1 MGAISGEE
9 TQEQG
14 EVHKKEVGLREVS
27 PYTIFPFLV
36 FRKNADGATRWLS
49 R

>member
-1 MGAISGEE
+1 MGAISVEE

-14 EVHKKEVGLREVS
+14 EVHKREVGLKEIS

-36 FRKNADGATRWLS
+36 FRKNADGATGWLS